1 MIQEQIRQ
9 LKTGPAD
16 LRRFGLMV
24 GAVLGLLGVW
34 LLWRHKPLAPYFI
47 GAGGILVLLGAV
59 APRSLKHIYIPW
71 MTLAF
76 VLGAIVSTV
85 VLTLFFYL
93 AVTPLGLLARCFG
106 RDFLDRKWDAQ
117 ARTYW
122 RRRARN
128 APRPPADYERQF

>member
-1 MIQEQIRQ
+1 
-9 LKTGPAD
+9 
-16 LRRFGLMV
+16 MV
-24 GAVLGLLGVW
+24 GAVLALLGGW
-34 LLWRHKPLAPYFI
+34 LLWRHKPLAPYPV
-47 GAGGILVLLGAV
+47 GAGMILTFLGAV

-93 AVTPLGLLARCFG
+93 AVTPLGLLARCLG

-117 ARTYW
+117 ASTYW
-122 RRRARN
+122 RRRERST
-128 APRPPADYERQF
+128 PRPPADYERQF